1 MVLKV
6 VMSPLDPTEA
16 FVEQYLR
23 LVQGNR
29 GSQSQ
34 NYNLRYNFLDPDG
47 SELSKLLDMKG
58 IKRSEQ
64 SQIIEL
70 FKEHQRRA
78 VGAEDKSGGCS
89 QLLLLQTF
97 TYFTLTQVLLS
108 TQR

>member
-6 VMSPLDPTEA
+6 VMSPLDPSEA

-29 GSQSQ
+29 GGSQ
-34 NYNLRYNFLDPDG
+34 NLNYLHHFLDPDG

-70 FKEHQRRA
+70 FKEQQRRA
-78 VGAEDKSGGCS
+78 AAAEEKSGGRE
-89 QLLLLQTF
+89 L
-97 TYFTLTQVLLS
+97 YFNSRT
-108 TQR
+108 